1 MFIYWAISLTHTE
14 LRDSSVWNLEA
25 TYEFGKNKQGSSRTG
40 EGWLWEC
47 SRWEKDSFTLCFRVF
62 LINFSPCYLSLRNH
76 QLWLI
81 HSKFLTLGVQH
92 GFSARHVLVTLGNL
106 SSIPRTQEKAGGK
119 NQLHKVALLST
130 HMHWAI
136 ECMGIHAP
144 PHTHTIF
151 KTSNPQ
157 ERHNILLLPFRYS
170 RRVNMWKIFTKYN
183 LHT

>member
-1 MFIYWAISLTHTE
+1 MLIYWAISLTHTE
-14 LRDSSVWNLEA
+14 LRDSSVWNLEGR
-25 TYEFGKNKQGSSRTG
+25 YEFGKNKQGTSRTG
-40 EGWLWEC
+40 EGRLWEC
-47 SRWEKDSFTLCFRVF
+47 SRWEKDSFTMYFRVF

-92 GFSARHVLVTLGNL
+92 GCSARHVLVTLGNL

-119 NQLHKVALLST
+119 NQLHKVVLLST

-136 ECMGIHAP
+136 ECMCMHAP

-151 KTSNPQ
+151 KTSTPQ
-157 ERHNILLLPFRYS
+157 ERHNIFLLPFRHS
-170 RRVNMWKIFTKYN
+170 RRVNMWKIFTEYN
-183 LHT
+183 LHI